1 MTGACS
7 CKTWSGGKYYTSKA
21 VSVPRTNDASLALQL
36 PAHLEHPTVLQLGLG
51 EAFGFVVL
59 VSFFFVMKS
68 SFPVTEELLSKSS
81 FSGIALI
88 WFLRS
93 KHNINQ
99 K

>member
-1 MTGACS
+1 M
-7 CKTWSGGKYYTSKA
+7 
-21 VSVPRTNDASLALQL
+21 SVPRTNDASLALQL
-36 PAHLEHPTVLQLGLG
+36 PAHLEHPTVLQLVLGRLLGLL
-51 EAFGFVVL
+51 FLFP
-59 VSFFFVMKS
+59 FFFVVKS